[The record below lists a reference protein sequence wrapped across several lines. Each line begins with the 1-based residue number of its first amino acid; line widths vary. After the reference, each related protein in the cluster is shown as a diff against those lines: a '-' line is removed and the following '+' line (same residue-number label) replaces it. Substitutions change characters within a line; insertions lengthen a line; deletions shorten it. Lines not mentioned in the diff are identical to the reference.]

1 MNKHFEDE
9 VKDEILDEEEEEERK
24 QTNTKE
30 EYLQSKLF
38 KTNFISQA
46 VQMTLTIAIWINM

>member
-24 QTNTKE
+24 QTHTKE
-30 EYLQSKLF
+30 GYLQSKTF
-38 KTNFISQA
+38 KTNFYHRQYR
-46 VQMTLTIAIWINM
+46 

>member
-30 EYLQSKLF
+30 EYLQSK
-38 KTNFISQA
+38 NF
-46 VQMTLTIAIWINM
+46 